1 MAKLNVA
8 SHKKVNRSVYGN
20 AVIFIILFI
29 LGIFTALPLW
39 YTVVSAFKPF
49 DEIFIFPP
57 KLYVRRPT
65 LDNFV
70 LMFQLATNMWVPF
83 SRYLFN
89 SLFICVVGTVGH
101 ILIASL
107 AAYPLAKHSFATKKA
122 INEIIVLALLFTPQ
136 VTYIPLYI
144 VMSKLHLIDTYW
156 ALILPA
162 WQMSLGLYLMKQFMT
177 QIPNSLLE
185 AGKIDGANELLIWWK
200 IVMPNVKPA
209 WLTLTI
215 LSFQQLWNQTG
226 GSFIFSENL
235 KVLPTLLQQIA
246 AGGIARAGVGAAV
259 ALFLMIP
266 PIILFIISQ
275 SSVMETMVS
284 AGIKG

>member
-1 MAKLNVA
+1 LLC
-8 SHKKVNRSVYGN
+8 
-20 AVIFIILFI
+20 F
-29 LGIFTALPLW
+29 
-39 YTVVSAFKPF
+39 VVSCTTY
-49 DEIFIFPP
+49 ILYFI
-57 KLYVRRPT
+57 R
-65 LDNFV
+65 
-70 LMFQLATNMWVPF
+70 
-83 SRYLFN
+83 RYLFFSN
-89 SLFICVVGTVGH
+89 LISRHFRSFSFITG
-101 ILIASL
+101 
-107 AAYPLAKHSFATKKA
+107 
-122 INEIIVLALLFTPQ
+122 
-136 VTYIPLYI
+136 
-144 VMSKLHLIDTYW
+144 MLIDTYW

-162 WQMSLGLYLMKQFMT
+162 WQMTLGLYLMKQFMT
-177 QIPNSLLE
+177 QIPDSLLE
-185 AGKIDGANELLIWWK
+185 AGKIDGANELMIWWK
-200 IVMPNVKPA
+200 VVMPNVKPA

>member
-1 MAKLNVA
+1 MARSY
-8 SHKKVNRSVYGN
+8 SHKKVNRSIYGN
-20 AVIFIILFI
+20 IIIFVVLLIVGLFM
-29 LGIFTALPLW
+29 ALPLL
-39 YTVVSAFKPF
+39 YTVVSAFKPL

-57 KLYVRRPT
+57 RLYVRRPT

-70 LMFQLATNMWVPF
+70 QLFQLATNMWVPF

-89 SLFICVVGTVGH
+89 SLFVCVIGTVGH
-101 ILIASL
+101 ILISSL
-107 AAYPLAKHSFATKKA
+107 AAYPLAKHKFAAKKA

-144 VMSKLHLIDTYW
+144 VMSKFHLIDTYW

-162 WQMSLGLYLMKQFMT
+162 WQMTLGLYLMKQFMT
-177 QIPNSLLE
+177 QIPDSLLE
-185 AGKIDGANELLIWWK
+185 AGKIDGASELKIWWS

-215 LSFQQLWNQTG
+215 FSFQQLWNQTG

-235 KVLPTLLQQIA
+235 KVLPTLLSQIA

-259 ALFLMIP
+259 ALVLMIP

-275 SSVMETMVS
+275 SSVMETMVTS
-284 AGIKG
+284 GIK

>member
-1 MAKLNVA
+1 M
-8 SHKKVNRSVYGN
+8 SKKATLAWRKQNRSLAGN
-20 AVIFIILFI
+20 LVIFAILAI
-29 LGIFTALPLW
+29 LGVFMALPLI
-39 YTVVSAFKPF
+39 YTIVNAFKPF

-57 KLYVRRPT
+57 RLYVRRPT

-70 LMFQLATNMWVPF
+70 LLFQLATNMWVPF
-83 SRYLFN
+83 SRYVFN

-107 AAYPLAKHSFATKKA
+107 AAYPLAKHQFAAKRI

-144 VMSKLHLIDTYW
+144 IMSNLRLIDTYG
-156 ALILPA
+156 ALIFPA
-162 WQMSLGLYLMKQFMT
+162 WQMTLGLFLMRQFMT
-177 QIPNSLLE
+177 QIPDALLE
-185 AGKIDGANELLIWWK
+185 AAKIDGASELKTWWR

-209 WLTLTI
+209 WLTLMI

-226 GSFIFSENL
+226 GSFIFSESL
-235 KVLPTLLQQIA
+235 KPLPTLMSQIA
-246 AGGIARAGVGAAV
+246 AAGIARAGVGAAV
-259 ALFLMIP
+259 ALVLMIP

-275 SSVMETMVS
+275 SSVMETMVN
-284 AGIKG
+284 AGIK

>member
-1 MAKLNVA
+1 MAKLNAA

-20 AVIFIILFI
+20 AVIFVILFI
-29 LGIFTALPLW
+29 LGMFTALPLW

-57 KLYVRRPT
+57 RLYVRRPT

-107 AAYPLAKHSFATKKA
+107 AAYPLAKHTFAAKKA

-144 VMSKLHLIDTYW
+144 VMSRLHLIDTYW

-162 WQMSLGLYLMKQFMT
+162 WQMTLGLYLMKQFMT
-177 QIPNSLLE
+177 QIPDSLLE
-185 AGKIDGANELLIWWK
+185 AGKIDGANELMIW
-200 IVMPNVKPA
+200 
-209 WLTLTI
+209 
-215 LSFQQLWNQTG
+215 
-226 GSFIFSENL
+226 
-235 KVLPTLLQQIA
+235 
-246 AGGIARAGVGAAV
+246 
-259 ALFLMIP
+259 
-266 PIILFIISQ
+266 
-275 SSVMETMVS
+275 
-284 AGIKG
+284 